1 MQEGYRALGVMEK
14 HLATRQF
21 FVADRY
27 SIADIALYAYTHLAH
42 QCDYD
47 LASFPAV
54 RAWLRRVEALPGHVP
69 MEWQPAET
77 MAAAQ

>member
-1 MQEGYRALGVMEK
+1 MEK

-21 FVADRY
+21 FAADRY

-42 QCDYD
+42 RCDYD

-54 RAWLRRVEALPGHVP
+54 RAWLRRVEAQPGHVS
-69 MEWQPAET
+69 MEWQAAGA
-77 MAAAQ
+77 MVAAQ